1 MRVLLLLLLALP
13 LACLAL
19 LTLVAFLGRDDS
31 RSHHSS
37 DCNNPVGSRFEAFF
51 GTTVTFA
58 ILQRTGTAN
67 RSVNLMSLPL
77 AKA

>member
-19 LTLVAFLGRDDS
+19 LTLVAFLGVMI
-31 RSHHSS
+31 
-37 DCNNPVGSRFEAFF
+37 CNNPVGSRFEAFF